1 MPGAPAGLLDVAGAR
16 RELHVGLVGGDAGG
30 AAAASA
36 CVDLAPPRT
45 EDLAVQTEEAQLPQA
60 EDATSSPIGV
70 DAGRLFSAR
79 GSGIAAAK
87 ALCIKPPES
96 TPTGPRPKS
105 TPVGAARPPRTITGE
120 LSMEAL
126 DFAKAANTRESPG
139 LPKGSSPSVT
149 AATSPTVAS
158 VSIDTSVP
166 DDTDDAADLAAAE
179 PSDGDTNVAAA
190 KTILADTNEQT
201 STTAKQPIVADND
214 ADIADNDASGTVETK
229 GAPAPAASSML
240 ERQRLWMEKV
250 RVKREN
256 EMKKK
261 QGKRKRRRRRS

>member
-1 MPGAPAGLLDVAGAR
+1 MPGAPAGLLDVAAAR
-16 RELHVGLVGGDAGG
+16 RELHVGLVGGDVGG

-36 CVDLAPPRT
+36 CVDLAPRT

-70 DAGRLFSAR
+70 DVERLFSAR

-105 TPVGAARPPRTITGE
+105 TPVGAARPPRTTTGE

-126 DFAKAANTRESPG
+126 DFAKSVNTRDSPG
-139 LPKGSSPSVT
+139 LPKGSSPSII
-149 AATSPTVAS
+149 AASSPHVAS

-166 DDTDDAADLAAAE
+166 GDTDDAADLAARE
-179 PSDGDTNVAAA
+179 PSVGDTNVAVAKAA
-190 KTILADTNEQT
+190 LANTNEQT
-201 STTAKQPIVADND
+201 SNLNKQPTVADND
-214 ADIADNDASGTVETK
+214 ADNNTDNDASSAVDTK
-229 GAPAPAASSML
+229 AAPAPAASSML

-261 QGKRKRRRRRS
+261 QGKRKRRRSCV